1 MIRTLP
7 LGHTHRDMVNRVIRQ
22 GDIVAWTNRK
32 QGKGLTLCKAQSS
45 TAETVRIEKPDGL
58 LTNVL
63 PTNLMVVTH
72 QIERNIA
79 GNVGANVDLEE
90 TR

>member
-7 LGHTHRDMVNRVIRQ
+7 LGHTHRDMVHRVIRQ

-32 QGKGLTLCKAQSS
+32 QGNGLLLCKVESS
-45 TAETVRIEKPDGL
+45 TEETIRVSKPNGR

-63 PTNLMVVTH
+63 PSNVMVVTH
-72 QIERNIA
+72 QIERNVA
-79 GNVGANVDLEE
+79 GNVGVNRDLEA